1 MKAGALNVTL
11 INYRNTDALD
21 GVLGAARNTLLC
33 PRCVPGLFRDSG
45 LPCPFL
51 ALEAMVERSLF
62 RAKINSGYTDFVARV
77 ALEVVDSSW

>member
-33 PRCVPGLFRDSG
+33 PRCVPGFLEILDS
-45 LPCPFL
+45 LRVSDSV
-51 ALEAMVERSLF
+51 ETMVERGPFGPSTELP
-62 RAKINSGYTDFVARV
+62 KWPGISGCH
-77 ALEVVDSSW
+77 